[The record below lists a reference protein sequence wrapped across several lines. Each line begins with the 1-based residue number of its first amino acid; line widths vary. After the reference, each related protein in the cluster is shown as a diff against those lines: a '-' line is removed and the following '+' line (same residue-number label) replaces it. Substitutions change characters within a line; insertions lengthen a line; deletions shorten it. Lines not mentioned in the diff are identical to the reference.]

1 MFYALDL
8 ETNTNPGDGLN
19 PTNPLT
25 SITSAAIYFGP
36 RAKETGP
43 EGSIVFDDPNEA
55 RLLRSLNAFLADRDT
70 EPGLIVTWN
79 GANFDIP
86 FLITRSA
93 FCEVEL
99 DLTAKVHE
107 SRKPKYS
114 ACKGHAGG
122 YIANWG
128 GHDHADIWPV
138 FIPVAEKNNMKSGLK
153 PMAKHFGFN
162 PIEVKREEMDKLTVA
177 ERLAYNVSDVEVTY
191 RLALRADQAGRIDRA
206 CDSQLFIATSV

>member
-1 MFYALDL
+1 VFYALDL
-8 ETNTNPGDGLN
+8 ETNTNPGDGLD

-25 SITSAAIYFGP
+25 TITSAAVYFGP
-36 RAKETGP
+36 RANETGP

-55 RLLRSLNAFLADRDT
+55 RLLRSLNAFFADPDT
-70 EPGLIVTWN
+70 TPGVIVTWN

-86 FLITRSA
+86 FLLTRSK
-93 FCEVEL
+93 FCEVTL
-99 DLTAKVHE
+99 DLTALVHE

-114 ACKGHAGG
+114 ACKGHSGG
-122 YIANWG
+122 YIAAWG
-128 GHDHADIWPV
+128 DNDHADIWPV

-206 CDSQLFIATSV
+206 LDSQLYMPASV